1 MAWPLLDRLDDVKN
15 VLKLALGILTSIGGY
30 LEAGSLGTALQAGA
44 AFRFQLLWS
53 IAAGTICLAM
63 LTEMSGRLAAVS
75 HQTVVGAVRKRF
87 GIGVQVWPLIT
98 QILIDLLVLA
108 CEVGGAAYALELAT
122 GIRMTVWA
130 IPVAAGL
137 WLLLWLGTFGL
148 IENGVAALGL
158 VTLAFP
164 VAAVLLRPDWAEV
177 ARGLIPRRPAMHPA
191 QYGYLA
197 VGILGATISPYL
209 VTFYSSGAVEE
220 RWSERDLSANRI
232 VAGLGMSFGSLISM
246 AVVVVAALTLGAQ
259 GIKPETFRDAAG
271 VLNGPLGRWGFWLFC
286 ASLFI
291 GCAGAALEL
300 SLDLSYIIAQCLGW
314 NWGESQRPASEAR
327 FALIY
332 TGALAIVTIPTLLGI
347 DPLQLTMLSMALTV
361 VALPIMLAP
370 LLVVMND
377 RDYLKSHTNGWV
389 SNLAVLVIVVLSF
402 VLAVLA
408 IPLQVIGS

>member
-1 MAWPLLDRLDDVKN
+1 VKN

-44 AFRFQLLWS
+44 AFRFRLLWA
-53 IAAGTICLAM
+53 IAVGTVCLAM

-75 HQTVVGAVRKRF
+75 HHTVIGAVRKRF
-87 GIGVQVWPLIT
+87 GFAVQVWPLLA

-108 CEVGGAAYALELAT
+108 CEIGGAAFALELAT
-122 GIRMTVWA
+122 GISMRIWA
-130 IPVAAGL
+130 LPVAFGL
-137 WLLLWLGTFGL
+137 WLLLWNGTFGL

-164 VAAVLLRPDWAEV
+164 VAAILLHPDWREV
-177 ARGLIPRRPAMHPA
+177 ARGLMPQRPPAQPA

-197 VGILGATISPYL
+197 VSILGATISPYL

-220 RWSERDLSANRI
+220 KWQARDLMANRL
-232 VAGLGMSFGSLISM
+232 VAALGMSFGSLISM
-246 AVVVVAALTLGAQ
+246 AVVVVAAMVLVPAGVLPQ
-259 GIKPETFRDAAG
+259 SFRDAAG
-271 VLNGPLGRWGFWLFC
+271 VLTSSFGRAGFGLFC

-300 SLDLSYIIAQCLGW
+300 ALDVSYIIAQSLGW
-314 NWGESQRPASEAR
+314 QWGENQRPACEAR

-332 TGALAIVTIPTLLGI
+332 TVALPLAALPALAGV
-347 DPLQLTMLSMALTV
+347 DPLKLTMMAMALTV

-370 LLVVMND
+370 LMVIMND
-377 RDYLKSHTNGWV
+377 RDYLKNHTNGWF
-389 SNLAVLVIVVLSF
+389 SNIAVIVIL
-402 VLAVLA
+402 VLAVVLAAAA
-408 IPLQVIGS
+408 IPLQVVGG